1 MSLKNL
7 ENKNIT
13 DEMQMQRQRWHIEVL
28 ARKIGIESI
37 RAQFPILE
45 VSVRGKPLIY
55 LDNAATSQ
63 KPKNVI
69 DSIVRYYQRENANVH
84 RGIHYLSEKITEKY
98 EEVRSKVA
106 RFLGAKVDCEIVF
119 TKGTTDGIN
128 LIAQAYARP
137 QLKPGDEVLITQMEH
152 HSNLIPWQVVCQ
164 QTGATLKYIPITE
177 EGTLDLSQI
186 EQLITEKTKIVSIVH
201 VSNVLGTVNPISE
214 IAKKVHEVG
223 AVLVV
228 DGAQS
233 APHIPINVQEL
244 NCDFFVCSGHKM
256 YAPTGTGILYG
267 RAPLLESIEPYQ
279 TGGSMILRV
288 TFEKTEYAH
297 TPQKFEAG
305 TPNIE
310 GVIGL
315 GSAIDFLQS
324 VGMKEICHYE
334 SALVR
339 YAYDRLSQITG
350 VHILGPK
357 EPRAGVVS
365 FTMDCAHPHDIGQ
378 ILDEEGIA
386 IRAGHHCAQPI
397 MDRYGLSS
405 TARASFAVYNTVDEI
420 DRLVEGIYKVQEIFQ

>member
-1 MSLKNL
+1 MSLHIPE
-7 ENKNIT
+7 ENKAVNENRI
-13 DEMQMQRQRWHIEVL
+13 QRRRWHVEAL

-45 VSVRGKPLIY
+45 RFVRGKPLVY

-69 DSIVRYYQRENANVH
+69 DTITRYYEHENSNVH
-84 RGIHYLSEKITEKY
+84 RGIHYLSEKVTEKY

-106 RFLGAKVDCEIVF
+106 RFLGTKVDCEIVF
-119 TKGTTDGIN
+119 TRGTTDSIN
-128 LIAQAYARP
+128 LIAQSYARP
-137 QLKPGDEVLITQMEH
+137 RLQPDDEVLVTQMEH

-164 QTGATLKYIPITE
+164 QTGAKLKVIPITD
-177 EGTLDLSQI
+177 EGTLDLTQI
-186 EQLITEKTKIVSIVH
+186 EQLLTKKTKIVSVVH
-201 VSNVLGTVNPISE
+201 VSNVLGTINPISE
-214 IAKKVHEVG
+214 LARKAHEVG
-223 AVLVV
+223 AVIVV

-233 APHIPINVQEL
+233 TPHTPINVQEL
-244 NCDFFVCSGHKM
+244 DCDFFACSGHKM

-267 RAPLLESIEPYQ
+267 KAPLLESMEPYQ
-279 TGGSMILRV
+279 TGGSMILHV
-288 TFEKTEYAH
+288 TLEKTIYAH

-310 GVIGL
+310 GVIAL

-324 VGMKEICHYE
+324 LGMHEICHYE
-334 SALVR
+334 DALIQ
-339 YAYDRLSQITG
+339 YAYENLSRIPG

-357 EPRAGVVS
+357 KPRAGVIS

-397 MDRYGLSS
+397 MERYGLSS

-420 DRLVEGIYKVQEIFQ
+420 DRLVNAIYKVQEIFQ